1 LFAAAALAALALCTG
16 CAGPRAKKEFVEQ
29 ARRLHQA
36 VAPAVVSDTDLAEYV
51 QVVGDRLMEGAR
63 GAAPDKAADASFARV
78 KFHVVNADL
87 PNVVTTGG
95 AHVYVYSGLLRPGVC
110 DTEEELAA
118 ALAHAVAHALNLDV
132 QNTQKTADPRL
143 SPPAVAWRFVT
154 GRFSPQ
160 QEWAAD
166 KLAFA
171 IYTRAGWDPDQY
183 GNLYLKL
190 SDRYP
195 GRPENGRP
203 PLAYRTEAG
212 RVSGV
217 EPQRRWRRPP
227 VADRRTFTDLRRRA
241 HFAGGGPPG
250 GGATTNPAGAD
261 AATAVNLA
269 LPPEAE
275 IILWALP
282 NCILPFDLPGQVQA
296 QDLLRPRPPPPTP
309 IEPS

>member
-1 LFAAAALAALALCTG
+1 MARFFLARGAVAAVLALCVG
-16 CAGPRAKKEFVEQ
+16 CAGPRAKREFVEQ
-29 ARRLHQA
+29 AQRFHQA
-36 VAPAVVSDTDLAEYV
+36 VAPAATRDTDLAEYV
-51 QVVGDRLMEGAR
+51 QVVGERLMEGAR
-63 GAAPDKAADASFARV
+63 AAAPDKASDPLFSRIR
-78 KFHVVNADL
+78 FHLVDADL
-87 PNVVTTGG
+87 PNVFTTGG

-110 DTEEELAA
+110 DTEEELATA
-118 ALAHAVAHALNLDV
+118 MAHAVAHALNLDV
-132 QNTQKTADPRL
+132 QNTQKDADPKL
-143 SPPAVAWRFVT
+143 PPPAVAWNFVT
-154 GRFSPQ
+154 HRFTPQ
-160 QEWAAD
+160 QEWSAD

-171 IYTRAGWDPDQY
+171 AYARAGWDPDQF
-183 GNLYLKL
+183 GNLFLKL

-195 GRPENGRP
+195 GRPENGRA
-203 PLAYRTEAG
+203 PLSYRTEAG

-241 HFAGGGPPG
+241 HFVP
-250 GGATTNPAGAD
+250 GATTGPSAGPG
-261 AATAVNLA
+261 T

-296 QDLLRPRPPPPTP
+296 QDLLRPRPPAAPP